1 MSQRKGRTAQVW
13 AVILMEEINGQVE
26 QGKTLPFP
34 LAGLY
39 PKGQAIRF
47 CQEISYAK
55 KLFDARNKQK
65 ELSQP
70 GYKAVAYNWTL
81 KSTCI
86 EGDSYQLYV
95 CHATGRQVQTSP
107 ATYAAMENILGALQS
122 TPQQPPPAADIPAR
136 QQPVSESPQ
145 ADAQEDMIKKLYGI

>member
-1 MSQRKGRTAQVW
+1 MSQRKGRTAQIW

-26 QGKTLPFP
+26 QGKALPFP

-39 PKGQAIRF
+39 PRGQAIRF

-81 KSTCI
+81 KSERI
-86 EGDSYQLYV
+86 DESSYQLHV
-95 CHATGRQVQTSP
+95 CHATGRQVRTNP
-107 ATYAAMENILGALQS
+107 ATYAAMENILASLQS
-122 TPQQPPPAADIPAR
+122 NMTQTPPAADIPA
-136 QQPVSESPQ
+136 PLKGDAEEP
-145 ADAQEDMIKKLYGI
+145 DAQEQLLKDIYGV